1 MAVKARSDVITL
13 VRVNDGKKGDTGISV
28 TSTVDEWYLSTS
40 STILSGGS
48 WSSTRQAWASGKYY
62 WRRIKTTYSDGSTS
76 YTPSNSGYYDAAM
89 TDSVAKANNAYSI
102 ADGKNAIYY
111 SDTEPA
117 GNDYAVNDVW
127 FDTKND
133 NVMYYWDG
141 SRWVQKQFGTTAVK
155 DGAILADKL
164 AVNSVT
170 SDKVLA
176 GAINGDKIAANA
188 VSADSIQSNAIT
200 SDKIKADAI
209 TSDKILAGAIKSDKI
224 YAGAVT
230 ASKILVDSVLANK
243 IFAQDITATGTITG
257 ATLKGISVE
266 GSYANF
272 GSAIFFRLPKNQNV
286 WANALW
292 TNIEEDSPTANK
304 IMLGM
309 DFDQVAIA
317 AWTSLQSGLTVAGT
331 SEFKLAST
339 FQNTVNLNGNLVTN
353 STINGNKY
361 QYVTTESKT
370 GLNLSIAANGY
381 KNISGYLP
389 TKSGYTLA
397 SYSVRCTGTNGVYV
411 VHPGMGSPYILNT
424 YNSAVTVTALNF
436 TCVWTKT

>member
-28 TSTVDEWYLSTS
+28 TLTVDEWYLSTS
-40 STILSGGS
+40 SGSLSGGS
-48 WSSTRQAWASGKYY
+48 WSDKRQAWASGKYY
-62 WRRIKTTYSDGSTS
+62 WRRIKTTYSDGRTS

-89 TDSVAKANNAYSI
+89 TDSVAKANDAYSI

-164 AVNSVT
+164 AVNSV
-170 SDKVLA
+170 
-176 GAINGDKIAANA
+176 
-188 VSADSIQSNAIT
+188 
-200 SDKIKADAI
+200 

>member
-13 VRVNDGKKGDTGISV
+13 VRVNDGAKGDQGISV
-28 TSTVDEWYLSTS
+28 TLTVDEWYLSTS
-40 STILSGGS
+40 SGSLSGGS
-48 WSSTRQAWASGKYY
+48 WSDKRQAWASGKYY

-76 YTPSNSGYYDAAM
+76 YTPSDSGYYDAVI
-89 TDSVAKANNAYSI
+89 TDSVAKANDAYSI

-111 SDTEPA
+111 SDMAPA

-133 NVMYYWDG
+133 NAMYYWDG

-170 SDKVLA
+170 SDK
-176 GAINGDKIAANA
+176 
-188 VSADSIQSNAIT
+188 
-200 SDKIKADAI
+200 
-209 TSDKILAGAIKSDKI
+209 ILAGAIKSDKI

-230 ASKILVDSVLANK
+230 AGKILVDSVLANK

-339 FQNTVNLNGNLVTN
+339 LQNTVNLNGNLVTN

-381 KNISGYLP
+381 QSISGYLP
-389 TKSGYTLA
+389 TKSGYMLA

>member
-13 VRVNDGKKGDTGISV
+13 VRVDNGVSV
-28 TSTVDEWYLSTS
+28 TSTIDEWYLSTS
-40 STILSGGS
+40 STILSDGS

-62 WRRIKTTYSDGSTS
+62 WRRIKTTYSDGRTS
-76 YTPSNSGYYDAAM
+76 YTPSNNGYYDAVI
-89 TDSVAKANNAYSI
+89 TDAVAKANDAYSI

-111 SDTEPA
+111 SDTAPA
-117 GNDYAVNDVW
+117 GNDYAANDVW

-170 SDKVLA
+170 ADKLA
-176 GAINGDKIAANA
+176 VG
-188 VSADSIQSNAIT
+188 S
-200 SDKIKADAI
+200 
-209 TSDKILAGAIKSDKI
+209 
-224 YAGAVT
+224 VT
-230 ASKILVDSVLANK
+230 ANK
-243 IFAQDITATGTITG
+243 IDINDLFAQYIKATGTIEG
-257 ATLKGISVE
+257 LTLKGISID

-317 AWTSLQSGLTVAGT
+317 AWASLQSGLTVAGT
-331 SEFKLAST
+331 AEFKLAST

-370 GLNLSIAANGY
+370 GLNLSIAANRY
-381 KNISGYLP
+381 KSISGYLP
-389 TKSGYTLA
+389 TKSGYTLTT
-397 SYSVRCTGTNGVYV
+397 YSVRCTGTNGVYV